1 MTTGGLHILSGL
13 IIASFIRNEKYKKA
27 KWGLV
32 WGSIFPDIDLI
43 ATAIMFLITGD
54 LEGSIYIHR
63 TVTHGFFAMGLV
75 LLIGVIISRTK
86 EDLRWIS
93 MFSIAFAF
101 GMLTHTFYD
110 LLDGYVSILAPFI
123 WTKYSITGSILGYQ
137 TNTIYIS
144 AFNDNGYKAWNA
156 FDLMTDALIYLLLWN
171 WATHKANIPKEQKF
185 SKILLIVAL
194 FGIAYFGVLFGLAFT
209 DISVDMHLVL
219 IYIVWILLFLPFT
232 TILIHIKL
240 RDTIQDFSFLDFRK
254 S

>member
-75 LLIGVIISRTK
+75 LLIGVIISRTR

-137 TNTIYIS
+137 TNTIYIT
-144 AFNDNGYKAWNA
+144 AFNDTGYKAWNA
-156 FDLMTDALIYLLLWN
+156 FDVMSDALIYLLLWY

-194 FGIAYFGVLFGLAFT
+194 IGIAYFGVLFGLAFT

-232 TILIHIKL
+232 TVLIHIKL
-240 RDTIQDFSFLDFRK
+240 RKTIQDFSFLEFRK
-254 S
+254 T

>member
-13 IIASFIRNEKYKKA
+13 FIASFIRNEKHKKA

-32 WGSIFPDIDLI
+32 WGSIFPDIDII
-43 ATAIMFLITGD
+43 ATAIIFLITGD
-54 LEGSIYIHR
+54 IEGAVFFHR

-75 LLIGVIISRTK
+75 LLIGIIISLTK

-110 LLDGYVSILAPFI
+110 LLDGYVSILAPFS
-123 WTKYSITGSILGYQ
+123 WTKYSITGAILGYQ
-137 TNTIYIS
+137 TNTIYMY
-144 AFNDNGYKAWNA
+144 ALNDTYYKAWNA
-156 FDLMTDALIYLLLWN
+156 FDVMSDALVYLLVWY
-171 WATHKANIPKEQKF
+171 WATHKANIPKEQGF

-194 FGIAYFGVLFGLAFT
+194 IGIAYFGFLFGLAFT
-209 DISVDMHLVL
+209 NISVDMHLLL
-219 IYIVWILLFLPFT
+219 IYVVWTLLFLPFT
-232 TILIHIKL
+232 TLLIHIKL
-240 RDTIQDFSFLDFRK
+240 RGTIQDFSFLDFRK